1 MLIFKEV
8 FKNMRLSDDPF
19 GLDKF
24 VGKTQKSKRNT
35 ISKTE
40 WETLKSTHGNKCVLC
55 GKSEKAAGEL
65 QKAHIKAASKG
76 GSQVLP
82 MCPTCHRKFDTG
94 KVTDTEL
101 KKLGLTRTKYNRIR
115 PKSGKAKTKST
126 SSKSDDVFGTG
137 YDPVALLCGKSKKKG
152 KSRKKKKNDSPWRL

>member
-1 MLIFKEV
+1 
-8 FKNMRLSDDPF
+8 MRLSDDPF

-55 GKSEKAAGEL
+55 GKS
-65 QKAHIKAASKG
+65 
-76 GSQVLP
+76 
-82 MCPTCHRKFDTG
+82 
-94 KVTDTEL
+94 
-101 KKLGLTRTKYNRIR
+101 
-115 PKSGKAKTKST
+115 
-126 SSKSDDVFGTG
+126 
-137 YDPVALLCGKSKKKG
+137 KKKG